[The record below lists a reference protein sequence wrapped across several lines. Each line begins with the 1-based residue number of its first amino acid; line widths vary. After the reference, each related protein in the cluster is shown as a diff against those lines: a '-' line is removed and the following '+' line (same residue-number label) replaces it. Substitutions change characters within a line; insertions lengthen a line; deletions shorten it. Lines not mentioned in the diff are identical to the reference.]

1 MHGSTCNPNPP
12 RTEGKT
18 EIKPERTRKLS
29 FTPFYRNRCKSFR
42 RSVPLSP
49 LMIQENMKDK
59 ETYLF
64 KKSQGFRTIRF
75 HLTAEAIEWLDG
87 TTKDDDDNIISNRIL
102 FKSLLSRMRL
112 VPGRDNSF
120 RRPQELQPGQLQ
132 FSETRLAE
140 EWHMGRKK
148 VRNLLATMER
158 LGLITVSTSKVASVA
173 SVTCIEGWTD
183 RQGSYVSNPCQPSQ
197 MALER
202 PLNGF

>member
-1 MHGSTCNPNPP
+1 
-12 RTEGKT
+12 
-18 EIKPERTRKLS
+18 
-29 FTPFYRNRCKSFR
+29 
-42 RSVPLSP
+42 
-49 LMIQENMKDK
+49 MIQENMKDK

-64 KKSQGFRTIRF
+64 KKSQGFRIIRF

-87 TTKDDDDNIISNRIL
+87 TTKDDDDNIIGNRIL

-120 RRPQELQPGQLQ
+120 RRPQELQAGQLQ
-132 FSETRLAE
+132 FSETGLTE

-173 SVTCIEGWTD
+173 SVTCVEGWTD
-183 RQGSYVSNPCQPSQ
+183 MLGNYKENPCNTAQTAFEQ
-197 MALER
+197 H
-202 PLNGF
+202 LNDT

>member
-1 MHGSTCNPNPP
+1 M
-12 RTEGKT
+12 
-18 EIKPERTRKLS
+18 
-29 FTPFYRNRCKSFR
+29 
-42 RSVPLSP
+42 
-49 LMIQENMKDK
+49 
-59 ETYLF
+59 
-64 KKSQGFRTIRF
+64 
-75 HLTAEAIEWLDG
+75 
-87 TTKDDDDNIISNRIL
+87 
-102 FKSLLSRMRL
+102 
-112 VPGRDNSF
+112 
-120 RRPQELQPGQLQ
+120 Q
-132 FSETRLAE
+132 FSETGLAE